1 LWNRYRFAALECRGR
16 RRYQDE
22 VYTAISNAV
31 TLPSLVRFDA
41 ALFFDMNDRLDAQI
55 NVENLLN
62 EKYYE
67 TANGDNNITP
77 GTTRV
82 VRATVTTR
90 LRRSRIRSE

>member
-1 LWNRYRFAALECRGR
+1 MGVI
-16 RRYQDE
+16 YQDE

-41 ALFFDMNDRLDAQI
+41 ALFFEMNDRLDAQI
-55 NVENLLN
+55 NV

-90 LRRSRIRSE
+90 F